1 MTTNQAAKA
10 FTKEDLLLHLLNS
23 SLENDMAEVESY
35 NLPQGTQLA
44 LAALVATYKEHD
56 ALEAI
61 LRRKEVELAERES
74 SLLNL
79 LRRLP

>member
-1 MTTNQAAKA
+1 MTTQQTTKA
-10 FTKEDLLLHLLNS
+10 FTKEDLLLHLLDA
-23 SLENDMAEVESY
+23 SLGGDEAEVASY

-61 LRRKEVELAERES
+61 VARKEAEMAERES
-74 SLLNL
+74 LLLSLLQQ
-79 LRRLP
+79 LP